1 MATTPTSYGS
11 TSLTDG
17 AATVGATPD
26 IAADANALMDEA
38 KSAAGKVVDEAKDQV
53 ASLADRAKE
62 ELGAA
67 TDKAKSLAADQK
79 DMLADQVGGVADAI
93 GKAAS
98 DLEQSNGPS
107 AQYARMIADNAEKL
121 SSAIRDN
128 DVDQL
133 LGMAQDFGRRQP
145 VAFIGAAALLGFA
158 ASRFVT
164 ASAKRRADQSAST
177 NTAANTAPSY
187 KEYPGEPSTSY
198 NSNGSTGGL

>member
-11 TSLTDG
+11 ASPTPAG
-17 AATVGATPD
+17 ANAGATPD
-26 IAADANALMDEA
+26 IAADANALVEEA

-53 ASLADRAKE
+53 ESLTDRAKE
-62 ELGAA
+62 ELAAA
-67 TDKAKSLAADQK
+67 TEKAKSLASDQK
-79 DMLADQVGGVADAI
+79 DVLAAQVDGVAEAI
-93 GKAAS
+93 GRAAS

-145 VAFIGAAALLGFA
+145 VAFMGAAALLGFA
-158 ASRFVT
+158 ASRFVM
-164 ASAKRRADQSAST
+164 ASAKRRDDQNAPASAVSADYQ
-177 NTAANTAPSY
+177 
-187 KEYPGEPSTSY
+187 EYPGEPV
-198 NSNGSTGGL
+198 TGGTSSSTLGGY